1 MSKSWFYLE
10 NYVYVNT
17 IVPDKVLLYNMLNH
31 KLLTYK
37 NEKIFHLVKA
47 QKSVENHGLVEIDFG

>member
-10 NYVYVNT
+10 NYLYVNT
-17 IVPDKVLLYNMLNH
+17 IAPNKVLLYNTLNH
-31 KLLTYK
+31 KLLTYE

-47 QKSVENHGLVEIDFG
+47 QKG